1 MEVYFIRHTTPLVHK
16 GICYGQTNLE
26 LAPSFRKEQEK
37 VIKELP
43 TSFDIVY
50 SSPLKRCLH
59 LARKLNGKEFLVDD
73 RLMEIDFGDWEMK
86 PWGTLPGEELETW
99 MADYVNNAPPGG
111 ESMLA
116 LQQRVLA
123 WWSELEPPT
132 YGKMAVVTH
141 GGIIRTMN
149 AHLNNLP
156 LSEAFTKFQIP
167 YGGIAVFKV

>member
-1 MEVYFIRHTTPLVHK
+1 MEVYFIRHTTPQVDK

-26 LAPSFRKEQEK
+26 LAPSFSEEQEK
-37 VIKELP
+37 VVRALP
-43 TSFDIVY
+43 ASFDMVC
-50 SSPLKRCLH
+50 SSPLKRCLD
-59 LARKLNGKEFLVDD
+59 LAKKLDGKKFLVDD

-86 PWGTLPGEELETW
+86 PWGALPKEELEGW
-99 MADYVNNAPPGG
+99 MADYVNNAPTKG

-123 WWSELEPPT
+123 WWAELSPSA
-132 YGKMAVVTH
+132 YRKIAVVTH

-149 AHLNNLP
+149 AYLNNQP